1 MEILKNISKITAMLL
16 LCNDLSHAGWK
27 TLADENISI
36 QSSSPTSLSTSL
48 TRSFSGGSARVQW
61 RNLGSINIINMT
73 SPLKADVGC
82 NGIEIGFGS
91 ISFLD
96 FDELVNKLKMIASQA
111 PAFAFKM
118 AIDTACSQCSTIMQ
132 DLEQAVEAINGF
144 SLDSCAIA
152 ENVGSPIGASL
163 GSVINPSASRYAD
176 GYEATKAMT
185 ADKSTFKLNEIKDT
199 INSWSDTVNGKS
211 LKLEQ
216 LKGYGSFLNNLRIN
230 KIPAL
235 NNMDAKE
242 FIEIVRTLVGD
253 VVGYMKKEN
262 GNQDTYDEISAN
274 PAQDINTLVDLFLGE
289 IPGGK
294 GEFIKTKVV
303 LDGNNSEWTEVSTSN
318 IPTGYFVYGSTT
330 DSIVFDDTQTTDT
343 KKFSWT
349 KKIQLSFEKVVT
361 KIKNKDTLTSSDY
374 EYLQNLPYNG
384 YRIINYFAA
393 NSTAGSITIEEYA
406 KYVAIANVKYE
417 LELILRLAATSITDY
432 LNDTKKL
439 STTNRDTQVALYK
452 QLRVEVTKQLEN
464 LRKND
469 DIKSMSKYEEKIKK
483 LLGEDYKESRQ
494 QGLGK

>member
-1 MEILKNISKITAMLL
+1 MEILNKTSKITAMLL
-16 LCNDLSHAGWK
+16 ICHSLSYAGWK
-27 TLADENISI
+27 TVADSQVAI
-36 QSSSPTSLSTSL
+36 QTSNPVSLKTSL
-48 TRSFSGGSARVQW
+48 TNSFSGGGARVQW
-61 RNLGSINIINMT
+61 QNLGSTSIINVT
-73 SPLKADVGC
+73 APKASIGC

-96 FDELVNKLKMIASQA
+96 FDSLVNKLKMIASQA

-132 DLEQAVEAINGF
+132 DLEEAVEAISSF

-152 ENVGSPIGASL
+152 ENLGNPIGSSL
-163 GSVINPSASRYAD
+163 GSLINPSSSRYAD
-176 GYEATKAMT
+176 GYQATKAMSE
-185 ADKSTFKLNEIKDT
+185 DKSTFKLNDIKDT
-199 INSWSDTVNGKS
+199 INSWSDTINGKS

-274 PAQDINTLVDLFLGE
+274 PSQNINYLVDLFLGE
-289 IPGGK
+289 MPGGK
-294 GEFIKTKVV
+294 GDFIKTKVV
-303 LDGNNSEWTEVSTSN
+303 LDGNDSEWTEVSSDN
-318 IPTGYFVYGSTT
+318 IPKGYYVYGSTT
-330 DSIVFDDTQTTDT
+330 DTIEFDDTQTTDA

-349 KKIQLSFEKVVT
+349 KKITSSFEKVVA
-361 KIKNKDTLTSSDY
+361 KIKNKETLTSTDY

-393 NSTAGSITIEEYA
+393 NPSAGSITIQEYA

-417 LELILRLAATSITDY
+417 LELILRLASTSVTDY

-439 STTNRDTQVALYK
+439 STSNQDRQVQLYK
-452 QLRVEVTKQLEN
+452 SLQKNIVTQLEN
-464 LRKND
+464 LSKND

-483 LLGEDYKESRQ
+483 VLGDDYKESRQ